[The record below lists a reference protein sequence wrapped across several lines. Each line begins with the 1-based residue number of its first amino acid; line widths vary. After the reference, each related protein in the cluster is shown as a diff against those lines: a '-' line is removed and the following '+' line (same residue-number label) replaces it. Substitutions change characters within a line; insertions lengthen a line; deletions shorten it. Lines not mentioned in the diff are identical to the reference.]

1 MIGGSARRVED
12 PVLLRGRGRFAADST
27 VSGQLHLRVVRAG
40 VAHGLLRGIDTT
52 AALAV
57 PGVAAVWTAVDV
69 ADLPP
74 IDFRLTALDEQRPY
88 RQPVLARTRV
98 RYVGEP
104 VAVVLASSEYVAEDA
119 AELVEVDIDPLP
131 AVLDGSG
138 DVVPW
143 LTAEEASWGAQR
155 EIAMGL
161 GSESA
166 EIRLEYGDVAAA
178 FAAAHRVVEV
188 DVTIGR
194 HSGVPLECRGVSAR
208 VDPSTGVLVVDGA
221 AKVPFWNRDAIARM
235 IGWNPRDVH
244 LREGHVGGGFG
255 PRGELY
261 PEDVLVPLAAVR
273 LGRPVRWIADRQED
287 LVSTNHSRDQRH
299 VLRAAVDETG
309 VVTALD
315 GQFWTDQ
322 GAYVRTHSA
331 TVSSLTAS
339 MLPGPYRVASYRVSG
354 RIRMTNKT
362 PAGTYRSPGRY
373 EGTFARE
380 RLMDQIA
387 NELGLDR
394 LEVRRR
400 NFIPVEEMPYQRP
413 IQAMGTELIYDSG
426 DYALLMDK
434 LEERF
439 ELARLRADVQRRR
452 AAGECVGIGYGWF
465 VEKSGL
471 GPYEGAEVEVDTTGA
486 VTVTT
491 GTSSVGQG
499 VDTVLTQVVADVLD
513 VDLDRVRAVRGQ
525 TDRFGYG
532 RGAFATRQSVMAG
545 SAVLKAAEAVRVK
558 ALTVA
563 AEHFEIS
570 PDDLEVVQGG
580 IQVVGNADARI
591 SLGEVAALLEPQHAN
606 RLGLT
611 PGLLA
616 EEWFHC
622 DHMTYPYGVHVSVVR
637 IDRET
642 GGPTVERYLVGYDV
656 GKALNPT
663 LVEGQITGGVA
674 QGLGGALLEEFR
686 YDEAGQPQ
694 ASTFMDYLMPT
705 MHEMPPVDVLVTED
719 APSPLNPLGIKGAG
733 EGGVTAAAACIAS
746 AIDDALQSPGF
757 VTRTPVRPDLI
768 RAHLATTGTHH

>member
-1 MIGGSARRVED
+1 M
-12 PVLLRGRGRFAADST
+12 
-27 VSGQLHLRVVRAG
+27 RVVRAG
-40 VAHGLLRGIDTT
+40 VAHGLLRRIDPT
-52 AALAV
+52 AALAM
-57 PGVAAVWTAVDV
+57 PGVAAVWTAADV

-119 AELVEVDIDPLP
+119 AELVEVEIDPLP
-131 AVLDGSG
+131 AVLDGGG
-138 DVVPW
+138 DIVPW

-155 EIAMGL
+155 EITTGL

-178 FAAAHRVVEV
+178 FAAAHRVVQV
-188 DVTIGR
+188 DVTVGR
-194 HSGVPLECRGVSAR
+194 HSGVPMECRGVSAR
-208 VDPSTGVLVVDGA
+208 VDPSTDVLVVDGA

-235 IGWNPRDVH
+235 IGWSPRDVH

-273 LGRPVRWIADRQED
+273 LGRPVRRMADRQED

-339 MLPGPYRVASYRVSG
+339 MLPGPYRVESYRVIG

-387 NELGLDR
+387 SELGLDR

-400 NFIPVEEMPYQRP
+400 NFIPVEQMPYQRP

-439 ELARLRADVQRRR
+439 DLAGLRADVQRRR

-471 GPYEGAEVEVDTTGA
+471 GPYEGAEVEVDTNGA

-513 VDLDRVRAVRGQ
+513 VDLDCVRTVRGQ

-545 SAVLKAAEAVRVK
+545 SAVLKAAEAVRAK

-580 IQVVGNADARI
+580 VQVVGNAEARI
-591 SLGEVAALLEPQHAN
+591 SLGEVAALLEPQHAS

-622 DHMTYPYGVHVSVVR
+622 DHMTYPYGVHVCVVR
-637 IDRET
+637 IDPAT

-719 APSPLNPLGIKGAG
+719 APSPLNPMGVKGAG

>member
-1 MIGGSARRVED
+1 M
-12 PVLLRGRGRFAADST
+12 
-27 VSGQLHLRVVRAG
+27 RVVRAG
-40 VAHGLLRGIDTT
+40 VAHGLLRRIDPT
-52 AALAV
+52 AALAM
-57 PGVAAVWTAVDV
+57 PGVAAVWTAADV

-119 AELVEVDIDPLP
+119 AELVEVEIDPLP
-131 AVLDGSG
+131 AVLDGGG
-138 DVVPW
+138 DIVPW

-155 EIAMGL
+155 EITTGL

-178 FAAAHRVVEV
+178 FAAAHRVVQV
-188 DVTIGR
+188 DVTVGR
-194 HSGVPLECRGVSAR
+194 HSGVPMECRGVSAR
-208 VDPSTGVLVVDGA
+208 VDPSTDVLVVDGA

-235 IGWNPRDVH
+235 IGWSPRDVH

-339 MLPGPYRVASYRVSG
+339 MLPGPYRVESYRVIG

-387 NELGLDR
+387 SELGLDR

-400 NFIPVEEMPYQRP
+400 NFITVEQMPYQRP

-439 ELARLRADVQRRR
+439 DLAGLRADVQRRR

-471 GPYEGAEVEVDTTGA
+471 GPYEGAEVEVDTNGA

-513 VDLDRVRAVRGQ
+513 VDLDCVRTVRGQ

-545 SAVLKAAEAVRVK
+545 SAVLKAAEAVRAK

-580 IQVVGNADARI
+580 VQVVGNAEARI
-591 SLGEVAALLEPQHAN
+591 SLGEVAALLEPQHAS

-622 DHMTYPYGVHVSVVR
+622 DHMTYPYGVHVCVVR
-637 IDRET
+637 IDPAT

-719 APSPLNPLGIKGAG
+719 APSPLNPLGVKGAG